1 MILSNIMRSAPASP
15 IGEMFNRASVLRAA
29 GRDLI
34 DLSLGEP
41 DFDTP
46 DHVRAAGIAAIE
58 AGQTRYTASDGTAA
72 LKQAVARKFAR
83 DNGLHFGLEQIVI
96 SSGAKPLLAAAVQ
109 AVLNPGDAVILTVP
123 VWTSHVGMVQV
134 CGARPIFVETDA
146 ANGWRLDAGR
156 LEAAIT
162 PATRLLLL
170 CSPGNPTGAVASEAE
185 LRAVAEVLRRHP
197 RVAVISDDLYEHI
210 VFAPARFATLAQVAP
225 DLGDRILTVNG
236 VSKAYAMTGWRIGYA
251 GGPEW
256 WMKGLRVLFSQTSG
270 GPCSISQ
277 AAAVAALDGPQ
288 DFLAERCATYR
299 RRRDIAVEAM
309 AAVPGLRVTVPEGA
323 FFVYVG
329 CAGLMGCKRPDGRA
343 VASSGDL
350 AEHLLEA
357 GVVTVPGT
365 AFHKD
370 PFLRLST
377 ATSDDLLREGLSRIA
392 AAVDALKG
400 VRT

>member
-1 MILSNIMRSAPASP
+1 MILSRVVQGVLPSP
-15 IGEMFNRASVLRAA
+15 IGVMFDRASALRAA
-29 GRDLI
+29 GRDLV

-41 DFDTP
+41 DFNTP

-83 DNGLHFGLEQIVI
+83 DNGLRFGLERIAI
-96 SSGAKPLLAAAVQ
+96 AAGAKPLLAAAMQ
-109 AVLNPGDAVILTVP
+109 AVLDAGDEVILPVP
-123 VWTSHVGMVQV
+123 AWTSHVGMVRV
-134 CGARPIFVETDA
+134 CDARPVFVETEA
-146 ANGWRLDAGR
+146 ADGWRLDAWR

-185 LRAVAEVLRRHP
+185 LSAVAEVLRRHP
-197 RVAVISDDLYEHI
+197 QVAVISDDLYEHI

-277 AAAVAALDGPQ
+277 AAAVASGTQMSTVALGGPGRG
-288 DFLAERCATYR
+288 FGGRVAEA
-299 RRRDIAVEAM
+299 
-309 AAVPGLRVTVPEGA
+309 
-323 FFVYVG
+323 
-329 CAGLMGCKRPDGRA
+329 DGRRA
-343 VASSGDL
+343 GQLGGGGD
-350 AEHLLEA
+350 
-357 GVVTVPGT
+357 GRR
-365 AFHKD
+365 
-370 PFLRLST
+370 LRQG
-377 ATSDDLLREGLSRIA
+377 RP
-392 AAVDALKG
+392 
-400 VRT
+400 